1 MQWSPCVTESIGG
14 AGETTNQGLARIG
27 NKRLD
32 EDGTLKQVGA
42 GGWGAGVKLAVS
54 DGETQNGMEK
64 C

>member
-1 MQWSPCVTESIGG
+1 L
-14 AGETTNQGLARIG
+14 GEQERTTNQGLARIG

-54 DGETQNGMEK
+54 DGEVQNGMEK